1 MSFFVEGE
9 KDYEGFLRTDQII
22 WADRYGRAEGIRFLR
37 IDAAELLVLP
47 KRRSRNRRERV
58 WESQREPMPPSVS

>member
-22 WADRYGRAEGIRFLR
+22 WSDRYGRAEGISFLR
-37 IDAAELLVLP
+37 FDADELLGLS
-47 KRRSRNRRERV
+47 RRVNWRERV
-58 WESQREPMPPSVS
+58 WESQREPTPPSVN

>member
-22 WADRYGRAEGIRFLR
+22 WSDRYGRAEGIRFLR
-37 IDAAELLVLP
+37 FDADELLGLS
-47 KRRSRNRRERV
+47 RRVNRRDRV
-58 WESQREPMPPSVS
+58 WESQPEPTPPSVN